1 MKNDLAAT
9 GAFKSITDA
18 LSQKSQTKL
27 TCSNHSSLNQ
37 FKMHIRKQGKGA
49 ALTYIQYS
57 VGPNYLNLRLCSIC
71 VSRFSAMATF
81 PADDKVR
88 KLSWDVR
95 KEAQLDR
102 GICQWYA
109 TCFIRDTGASPSGFL
124 CSLPPLLMSCY
135 GLYLHFLGRGYIGPE
150 WESPVHSQRKS
161 NEYWMPRVI

>member
-49 ALTYIQYS
+49 TLTYIQYS
-57 VGPNYLNLRLCSIC
+57 VGPHYLNLRLYSIC
-71 VSRFSAMATF
+71 VSRLSAMATF

-88 KLSWDVR
+88 KLS
-95 KEAQLDR
+95 
-102 GICQWYA
+102 
-109 TCFIRDTGASPSGFL
+109 
-124 CSLPPLLMSCY
+124 
-135 GLYLHFLGRGYIGPE
+135 
-150 WESPVHSQRKS
+150 
-161 NEYWMPRVI
+161 